1 MSKPE
6 RAVRAAAAAAALSF
20 VAIALAGCSGEEGKG
35 GSPAAEVPALE
46 VPVDAAPQSESLQ
59 SRPPADTEPTS
70 ETGPTSPTAET
81 EGICKGL
88 DLAVTLDMRVCLD
101 RRFKLADGK
110 LNERYQQLMASLGEA
125 RKAQLKRE
133 QIRWI
138 REKEAKCPQAGAE
151 FAGGTLE
158 PVVIADCYVTMT
170 EKRLRE
176 LTQYQ

>member
-20 VAIALAGCSGEEGKG
+20 MAIALAGCPGEEVKG
-35 GSPAAEVPALE
+35 RSPADAQPA
-46 VPVDAAPQSESLQ
+46 
-59 SRPPADTEPTS
+59 S
-70 ETGPTSPTAET
+70 ETSQMSPTAET

-110 LNERYQQLMASLGEA
+110 LNERYQELMASIGET

-138 REKEAKCPQAGAE
+138 REKEAKCPRAGTE

-170 EKRLRE
+170 EKRLQR
-176 LTQYQ
+176 LMQYQ